1 MRPAVGAATPKKPGP
16 DEPGIAVRLED
27 LGMSF
32 GKGATSV
39 EALKGIDARIPA
51 GRITG
56 LVGPDAAGKTTLIR
70 ILAGLMQPTGGR
82 ALVFG
87 RPAMELA
94 RREPN
99 SIGYMPQRFGLY
111 EDLTVMANLRLHA
124 SLRGLT
130 GQARDELFAR
140 LLGFTSLGPFT
151 ERLAGR
157 LSGGMKQKLGI
168 ACALLG
174 SPRLLLL
181 DEPGVGV
188 DPQSRRELWSMVQ
201 ELSHG
206 GMTVIWSTAYLD
218 EASRCPGV
226 IMLDAGK
233 VLFAGPPEDLTRR
246 AEGRVFLLR
255 GAADK
260 RGRERGGGHREAL
273 ARWSMR
279 PGVEDALIQ
288 GSPSASGAGRRR
300 ARRPA
305 RGGAGPGRGTHA
317 PGSGRRLYER
327 RGRHQPE
334 ALALRPYCHESRPRP
349 PRIRGRGAAAHRRP
363 QADQEIRGLHGSA

>member
-1 MRPAVGAATPKKPGP
+1 MMEAAIEARELRYTY
-16 DEPGIAVRLED
+16 ED
-27 LGMSF
+27 GT
-32 GKGATSV
+32 A
-39 EALKGIDARIPA
+39 ALKGINLRAER

-56 LVGPDAAGKTTLIR
+56 ILGANGAGKTTLIR
-70 ILAGLMQPTGGR
+70 TLAGLMRPCAGA

-130 GQARDELFAR
+130 GQARDELFHK

-218 EASRCPGV
+218 EAARCPGV
-226 IMLDAGK
+226 IMLDAGR
-233 VLFAGPPEDLTRR
+233 VLFAGPPEELTRR
-246 AEGRVFLLR
+246 AEGRVYLLR
-255 GAADK
+255 GAAAIYNDMATFDAA
-260 RGRERGGGHREAL
+260 GVTATEADRT
-273 ARWSMR
+273 A
-279 PGVEDALIQ
+279 
-288 GSPSASGAGRRR
+288 
-300 ARRPA
+300 
-305 RGGAGPGRGTHA
+305 
-317 PGSGRRLYER
+317 
-327 RGRHQPE
+327 
-334 ALALRPYCHESRPRP
+334 
-349 PRIRGRGAAAHRRP
+349 
-363 QADQEIRGLHGSA
+363 